1 MARYEVN
8 LIFSYEVE
16 GVKDK
21 WEALDVAEQMFYAD
35 HRHACYNYDINPI
48 GDDEDDDEE
57 EA

>member
-1 MARYEVN
+1 MRYEVS

-21 WEALDVAEQMFYAD
+21 WEALEVAEQLFCAD
-35 HRHACYNYDINPI
+35 HHHEYSGYDINPI
-48 GDDEDDDEE
+48 GDDDEE